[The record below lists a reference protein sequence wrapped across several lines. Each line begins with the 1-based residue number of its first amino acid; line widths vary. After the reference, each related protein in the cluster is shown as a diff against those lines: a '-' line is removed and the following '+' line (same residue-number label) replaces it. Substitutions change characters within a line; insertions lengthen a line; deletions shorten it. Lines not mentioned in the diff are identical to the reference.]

1 MQDSGEIQLIADP
14 KTLCGT
20 QQTGSFELFFCF
32 GGRGDFSALS
42 RSKSF
47 SGRIDDDTQIY
58 KTHHFSVLQA
68 FWDEVLSGLP
78 PHGLFG
84 VRILVNPE
92 GIGPLVPAMMDGEMW
107 QISLSSGCFLG
118 EHY

>member
-1 MQDSGEIQLIADP
+1 
-14 KTLCGT
+14 
-20 QQTGSFELFFCF
+20 
-32 GGRGDFSALS
+32 LS

-58 KTHHFSVLQA
+58 KTHHFSVLQT

-84 VRILVNPE
+84 VRIPVNPE
-92 GIGPLVPAMMDGEMW
+92 EIGPLVPAMMDGEMW
-107 QISLSSGCFLG
+107 QISLSSGCFLTW
-118 EHY
+118 